1 MLRYNLPMSRTLLVR
16 VSAGILFLLIAW
28 VGYTQNKGAQPP
40 ELTIN
45 KVKEDLYEIEGDGGN
60 VAVYVTSEGV
70 ILVDDK
76 YEQDFAGIMAKVKS
90 VTNQPIKYI
99 LSTHHHADHSG
110 GNTKFSSVAEII
122 STANARA
129 NIVQHKQSNAPPNMV
144 PASVTFTQETGVFL
158 GGKEVRARYFG
169 RGHTNGDA
177 IIYFP
182 ALRTLHTG
190 DLMAGK
196 TPLIDYPG
204 GGSVVEWTK
213 TLDEAMK
220 LDFDTVIPGHGP
232 VTDRAGLLAYR
243 NNVEKLRNR
252 AAGMVREGKNQEDIE
267 KVMTAEFGWAAGG
280 LQMQWS
286 LPGMIA
292 ELK

>member
-1 MLRYNLPMSRTLLVR
+1 MSRTFGIRLFGGLV
-16 VSAGILFLLIAW
+16 FLVGAW
-28 VGYTQNKGAQPP
+28 VAYTQTQAPPKLTTNK
-40 ELTIN
+40 I
-45 KVKEDLYEIEGDGGN
+45 KDDLYEIVGDGGN
-60 VAVYVTSEGV
+60 VAVYITDEGV

-76 YEQDFAGIMAKVKS
+76 YAQDYDGIVAAVKS
-90 VTNQPIKYI
+90 VTSQPIKYI
-99 LSTHHHADHSG
+99 LSTHHHEDHSG
-110 GNTKFSSVAEII
+110 GNAKFYPAVEII

-129 NIVQHKQSNAPPNMV
+129 NIVEHKQANATPGM
-144 PASVTFTQETGVFL
+144 AGAKVTFTDETAVFL

-177 IIYFP
+177 VIYFP
-182 ALRTLHTG
+182 LLKTLHTG
-190 DLMAGK
+190 DLMSGN

-213 TLDEAMK
+213 TLDQALK
-220 LDFDTVIPGHGP
+220 LDFDTVIPGHGN
-232 VTDRAGLLAYR
+232 VTNKAGLLAYR

-252 AAGMVREGKNQEDIE
+252 ATVLIHEGKGQDEVG
-267 KVMTAEFGWAAGG
+267 KVMTAEFGWAANG

-286 LPGMIA
+286 LPGMMA

>member
-1 MLRYNLPMSRTLLVR
+1 MNRTLVAR
-16 VSAGILFLLIAW
+16 ISVGALFLIGCW
-28 VGYTQNKGAQPP
+28 VAYTQNQPP
-40 ELTIN
+40 AAELKIN
-45 KVKEDLYEIEGDGGN
+45 KVADDLYEIEGDGGN
-60 VAVYVTSEGV
+60 VAVYITNEGV

-76 YEQDFAGIMAKVKS
+76 FEQDHDNIVAKVKS
-90 VTNQPIKYI
+90 VTSQPVKYV

-110 GNTKFSSVAEII
+110 GNARFLPTAEII

-129 NIVQHKQSNAPPNMV
+129 NIVSHKQSNAPPGV
-144 PASVTFTQETGVFL
+144 APARIVFTDETSVFL
-158 GGKEVRARYFG
+158 GGKEVRAHYYG

-190 DLMAGK
+190 DLMAGN

-213 TLDEAMK
+213 TLDAAMK
-220 LDFDTVIPGHGP
+220 LDFDTVIPGHGA
-232 VTDRAGLLAYR
+232 VTNKAALLAYR

-252 AAGMVREGKNQEDIE
+252 AQGMIRQGKSQEE
-267 KVMTAEFGWAAGG
+267 VGKVMIAEFNWASNS

-286 LPGMIA
+286 LPGMMT

>member
-1 MLRYNLPMSRTLLVR
+1 MNRTLLAR
-16 VSAGILFLLIAW
+16 VSTGALFLMGCW
-28 VGYTQNKGAQPP
+28 VAFTQSQPKQPP
-40 ELTIN
+40 ELKIN
-45 KVKEDLYEIEGDGGN
+45 KVTDDLYEIEGDGGN
-60 VAVYVTSEGV
+60 VAVYITNEGV

-76 YEQDFAGIMAKVKS
+76 YDRDHDSIVEKVKS
-90 VTNQPIKYI
+90 VTSQPVKYV
-99 LSTHHHADHSG
+99 LSTHHHEDHSG
-110 GNTKFSSVAEII
+110 GNTKFLPTVEII

-129 NIVQHKQSNAPPNMV
+129 NIAAHKQSNATPGMSGARV
-144 PASVTFTQETGVFL
+144 VFTDEASVFL
-158 GGKEVRARYFG
+158 GGKEVRAHYYG

-182 ALRTLHTG
+182 ALRTIHTG
-190 DLMAGK
+190 DLMAGN

-213 TLDEAMK
+213 TLDGAMK
-220 LDFDTVIPGHGP
+220 LDFDTVIPGHGA
-232 VTDRAGLLAYR
+232 VTNKAALLAYR

-252 AAGMVREGKNQEDIE
+252 AQSLVREGKSQEDVG
-267 KVMTAEFGWAAGG
+267 KVMIAEFNWAPTG

-286 LPGMIA
+286 LPGMMN